1 MCQAMWLL
9 TFAFGNVIVII
20 IAESSFFESM
30 VSKSVHVYILPIMLA
45 WMIVYDYYVIPS
57 HWHVLIELVSIQVI
71 EFFFFA
77 GLIFVVTIIFAI
89 MSFFYKYVDLSD
101 REDNPMSRDSAY
113 DSNEYSVLL
122 ASGSR
127 ALK

>member
-1 MCQAMWLL
+1 M
-9 TFAFGNVIVII
+9 NDY
-20 IAESSFFESM
+20 
-30 VSKSVHVYILPIMLA
+30 VYF
-45 WMIVYDYYVIPS
+45 VVPS
-57 HWHVLIELVSIQVI
+57 HWYMFIELVSLQVI

-101 REDNPMSRDSAY
+101 RADNPMSRDSAY
-113 DSNEYSVLL
+113 DSNESSVLI

-127 ALK
+127 EMK

>member
-1 MCQAMWLL
+1 MNDYVLSCHTLSL
-9 TFAFGNVIVII
+9 T
-20 IAESSFFESM
+20 
-30 VSKSVHVYILPIMLA
+30 
-45 WMIVYDYYVIPS
+45 
-57 HWHVLIELVSIQVI
+57 ELVSLQVI

-101 REDNPMSRDSAY
+101 RADNPMSRDSAY
-113 DSNEYSVLL
+113 DSNESSVLL